1 MRLFLLFFAICIDV
15 AYANQYNIYDI
26 NGKNRGVFNGEIN
39 RSSISKFVQKYHGAI
54 LVNKKALYVN
64 NLSRNINLAQICE
77 SSKKNHV
84 TLNSLKKN
92 NWIEVEKNEITQIC
106 LDNQVLAWETSLN
119 SIILND
125 SCLAIQAPMLT
136 RTETIKLFPLDTED
150 SIQINL
156 AVGMKYLKFE
166 NEEVLLGYNKY
177 NEKDFKPKYTCT
189 TEDGYTIDCSP
200 ENNYPE
206 KIVSINGKYLVDK
219 YPVTNCDFIQI
230 MWDSIPQKAIF
241 ENESIKSIQEDWISR
256 KRAHKRN
263 GICDAYDSA
272 ASMVTLYQ
280 AIKYANAR
288 SISEGL
294 RPYYILT
301 PSDADNEEI
310 LSNGYIIDNL
320 DFTEHENENVQ
331 VTEDST
337 SDGYRLPNLDEWMIF
352 ARGGDKKKKAPWGD
366 SSVAFE
372 DVSKYAKFNTKIPQN
387 EKEWTYSGIVGQL
400 LPNGYGLYDIF
411 GLVEEKVLLK
421 RPLYGNLGNPS
432 CLKGGYR
439 VSTTKEG
446 FFETSYPYWKWINY
460 GYFQFGAPGIFS
472 GFRLIRNIGNNA
484 KWENVESG
492 TK

>member
-1 MRLFLLFFAICIDV
+1 MKKVLLSIIVLVAFANAQFFYDKHGESRG
-15 AYANQYNIYDI
+15 AYKDSLAYSKLVEFSQRY
-26 NGKNRGVFNGEIN
+26 RGP
-39 RSSISKFVQKYHGAI
+39 I
-54 LVNKKALYVN
+54 LVKKPVEGIKPRK
-64 NLSRNINLAQICE
+64 NLEKILESKIQRRVDVSRD
-77 SSKKNHV
+77 
-84 TLNSLKKN
+84 SLRKEV
-92 NWIEVEKNEITQIC
+92 WLEVEKNEIVQLCVDGFVI
-106 LDNQVLAWETSLN
+106 AWETSL
-119 SIILND
+119 SSQILND
-125 SCLAIQAPMLT
+125 SCLVFQVPTLIGVV
-136 RTETIKLFPLDTED
+136 
-150 SIQINL
+150 SINVYLSNSNSAHKINL
-156 AVGMKYLKFE
+156 AVGMKYLNFK
-166 NEEVLLGYNKY
+166 NEEIVLGYNKY
-177 NEKDFKPKYTCT
+177 DEKRFKPEDQCV
-189 TEDGYTIDCSP
+189 TEWGTIDCSP
-200 ENNYPE
+200 ENSYPE
-206 KIVSINGKYLVDK
+206 TLVSVTGDYLVDK
-219 YPVTNCDFIQI
+219 YPVTNCDFTQI

-256 KRAHKRN
+256 KRAYKRN

-288 SISEGL
+288 SIREGL

-337 SDGYRLPNLDEWMIF
+337 SDGYKLPNLDEWMIF

-366 SSVAFE
+366 SSVTFE

-472 GFRLIRNIGNNA
+472 GFRLIRDIGNDA
-484 KWENVESG
+484 KWSDVKSEKE
-492 TK
+492 